1 MKVCVVGIGYVGLV
15 TAGCLAEAGNSVVC
29 VDNDL
34 KKIDGLKKGV
44 IPIYEP
50 GLAEIVQHN
59 ESHKRL
65 EFTTDLKNGVV
76 SSQIIFLAVG
86 TPSAPDGSADISALL
101 SAAGDIA
108 DCLPDYRIIVTKST
122 VPVGTFKKVTE
133 LMKSRTNRPFDYVSN
148 PEFLKEGSAV
158 EDFMS
163 PDRIII
169 GTEKQSVRDTMNQLY
184 SPFMRKANRVIFMDP
199 ASAEMTKYAANVMLA
214 SRISFM
220 NEIAAL
226 CESVGADIESVRQG
240 VGSDSRIGRAFL
252 FPSIGFGGS
261 CFPKDVCALIHL
273 GDQHKTEMKIA
284 KAAKAA
290 NEASQE
296 RFAGRI
302 IRYFKQKEFTAE
314 HAETTEKNNLKKF
327 SANSAVSAVSPTVAV
342 WGLAFKAKTDD
353 IRESAAINCV
363 EKLVQNGI
371 KVKAYDPEAAET
383 AKAALG
389 NKIEI
394 CENGYETLDGADA
407 LVILTEWQEFRNPD
421 FELIVKKLKKPVIF
435 DGRNLYDLDIVKKAG
450 IEYHSIGR
458 PTVM

>member
-226 CESVGADIESVRQG
+226 CESVGANVESVRQG

-261 CFPKDVCALIHL
+261 CFPKDVRALIHL
-273 GDQHKTEMKIA
+273 GEQNKTEMKIA

-302 IRYFKQKEFTAE
+302 VRYFGQKTKGA
-314 HAETTEKNNLKKF
+314 
-327 SANSAVSAVSPTVAV
+327 SVAV